1 MLAVVVVALA
11 GYHYGAPLSLHQQ
24 SVVAHA
30 AFAMVLV
37 AIACFLTGAL
47 SGNYSQ
53 VDKLWSLLPV
63 LYTWYFAVQAHGQPR
78 LMLMAALV
86 TLWGVRLTHNFARK
100 GAYSWKPWSGEEDY
114 RWAELRKDPVLGKPW
129 TWMVFNLLFICF
141 YQNSLILAFTLPS
154 VAASESG
161 GNPGVIDYLLAA
173 AFLLFLAIEWM
184 ADEQHWRFHRE
195 KKRRMRAG
203 LPLDGDFANGF
214 LASGLWS
221 RVRHPNY
228 AAEQALWIV
237 FYGFSVSAT
246 GQWINWSIAGSLLLV
261 LLFQGSSVFSE
272 RISAGKYPLYVAYQQ
287 RVPRFVP
294 RLW

>member
-1 MLAVVVVALA
+1 
-11 GYHYGAPLSLHQQ
+11 
-24 SVVAHA
+24 
-30 AFAMVLV
+30 
-37 AIACFLTGAL
+37 
-47 SGNYSQ
+47 
-53 VDKLWSLLPV
+53 
-63 LYTWYFAVQAHGQPR
+63 
-78 LMLMAALV
+78 MAALV